1 MAWIYLILA
10 GIFEIGWAISLK
22 YTYGFTKFWPSTVM
36 VVTAVISFY
45 CLSAALKT
53 IPVGTTYV
61 IFTGIGA
68 IGTVLFGMLFLGESR
83 DLMRIACISL
93 IILGTIGLKFAGE

>member
-1 MAWIYLILA
+1 MAWLYLVLA

-22 YTYGFTKFWPSTVM
+22 YTAGFTRFWPSVCM
-36 VVTAVISFY
+36 VGTAVVSFY

-68 IGTVLFGMLFLGESR
+68 IGTVAFGILFLGESR
-83 DLMRIACISL
+83 DILRIACIGL
-93 IILGTIGLKFAGE
+93 IIIGTLGLKFAGE